1 MRTRFAPYLLLA
13 PAALLAIASPARA
26 DTFQFSTGS
35 PDGLIATAS
44 QPAGSGQ
51 LEIETADDFVLTNE
65 TDIFSGTFTGL
76 LTNGTSSADVGQV
89 VLEFYRV
96 FPLDSTV
103 PPSGSVT
110 TRANSPSDVALASL
124 DSAAGEL
131 TFTLSTLSSSF
142 TAANSVIN
150 GIHPSPNETTG
161 GEGSV
166 TGQEV
171 QFSFTL
177 PIPLDLQAGH
187 YFFVPQ
193 VQVTGGNFLWLSAPG
208 ASFPQNST
216 DLQSWIRNENLA
228 PDWLRIGT
236 DIVGQGRYNAAFSL
250 NGNAVPEPATWAM
263 MIAGFGAVGLASRRR
278 RRRERLLDRR

>member
-13 PAALLAIASPARA
+13 PAALLAIASPARS
-26 DTFQFSTGS
+26 DTLINTGN

-44 QPAGSGQ
+44 QPAGPGQ
-51 LEIETADDFVLTNE
+51 LEIETADDFVLTNQ

-76 LTNGTSSADVGQV
+76 LTNGTTSSDVGQV
-89 VLEFYRV
+89 VLEFYRM

-103 PPSGSVT
+103 PPSGNVL
-110 TRANSPSDVALASL
+110 TRANSPSDVALTSL

-131 TFTLSTLSSSF
+131 TFTLSTLSSNF

-150 GIHPSPNETTG
+150 GINPFPNETTG
-161 GEGSV
+161 GEGPV

-171 QFSFTL
+171 QFSFSFST
-177 PIPLDLQAGH
+177 PLDLQAGH

-208 ASFPQNST
+208 ATFPQNTT

-236 DIVGQGRYNAAFSL
+236 DVVGQTRYNAAFSL

-278 RRRERLLDRR
+278 RRSERLLVRQ